1 MKLIIQR
8 FKLMFQIYNKTLSK
22 YFLKNTIELIAMQT
36 ATKQR
41 KNEKYIQQK
50 KQKTLLL
57 ADISRSEDRGYV
69 LTYEFNVR
77 FSITYK

>member
-22 YFLKNTIELIAMQT
+22 YFLKNTTELIAMHT
-36 ATKQR
+36 AIKQR
-41 KNEKYIQQK
+41 KNEKYILQK
-50 KQKTLLL
+50 KTLLL
-57 ADISRSEDRGYV
+57 ADISRSEGRGYV

>member
-41 KNEKYIQQK
+41 KNEKYILQK
-50 KQKTLLL
+50 KKNSI
-57 ADISRSEDRGYV
+57 ACRYISVGGYR
-69 LTYEFNVR
+69 LCANL
-77 FSITYK
+77 